1 MFHPKSP
8 TFFAPVASPDLSAL
22 RQFFKEYQDGL
33 ATAAE
38 LLAGKRGRRVVNT
51 IMEGLGLEGA
61 LTRVTWNALRDLLGI
76 LTLENVHDETREE
89 AALFAAIDPAD
100 PVVEEICLLS
110 DGLRRL
116 LEAMIS
122 EQPETANSL
131 RSAA

>member
-22 RQFFKEYQDGL
+22 RQFFEEYQDGL

-38 LLAGKRGRRVVNT
+38 LLAGKRGRRVVDT
-51 IMEGLGLEGA
+51 IMKGLDVDGA
-61 LTRVTWNALRDLLGI
+61 LARVTWNALRDLLGI
-76 LTLENVHDETREE
+76 LTLENVHDEDREE

>member
-22 RQFFKEYQDGL
+22 RQFFEEYQDGL

-51 IMEGLGLEGA
+51 IMEGLGLDGA
-61 LTRVTWNALRDLLGI
+61 LTRATWNALRDLLGI
-76 LTLENVHDETREE
+76 LTLENVHDEDREE

>member
-22 RQFFKEYQDGL
+22 RQFFEEYQDGL

-76 LTLENVHDETREE
+76 LTLEHVHDDTRVE
-89 AALFAAIDPAD
+89 AMLFAQIDLAD
-100 PVVEEICLLS
+100 PVVEDICLLT
-110 DGLRRL
+110 DGFRNV
-116 LEAMIS
+116 LEPLVAD
-122 EQPETANSL
+122 QPEIRDHL
-131 RSAA
+131 LFAA